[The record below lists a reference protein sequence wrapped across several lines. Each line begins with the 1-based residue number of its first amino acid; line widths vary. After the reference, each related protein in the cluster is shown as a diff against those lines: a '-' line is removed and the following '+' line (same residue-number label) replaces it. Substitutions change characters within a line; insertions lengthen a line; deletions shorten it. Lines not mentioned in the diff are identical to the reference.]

1 MTTISAIALTIVAL
15 PAMGADAERPP
26 EPATVRFPY
35 DISTTELDNGLRV
48 VAVPMPTP
56 GVVAWEVRMSVGS
69 GSETEKGRT
78 GFAHFF
84 EHLMFHGTETLP
96 RERRL
101 GELLRL
107 GVDDGGWTWLDE
119 TTYPALLPASSLP
132 RWIDIEADLFQHLAL
147 TPEGVRREAGAVYGE
162 FRKSSANPENV
173 LEDRLMEKMFG
184 THPYGHSTLG
194 FEEDIAA
201 MPDSWE
207 AARAF
212 FDAWYRP
219 EHATLV
225 VAGDVQ
231 PEALFAAVTEAF
243 GPWERAEHP
252 PVDPGPPAER
262 PPARVTLTW
271 ETPTEPVLL
280 MDWRVPAYG
289 EEGHEALD
297 WAADL
302 LTAPGG
308 PLDTRLVR
316 DGLARSAYATVYPTV
331 QAGILAIRV
340 AAADAEDLP
349 RIEEIVREEVARLA
363 ENADAATMDTMRV
376 RQRYALLSGL
386 DDPARVADFVG
397 HRVRRDRDPAAI
409 DARLTAHAN
418 ITPGEVEEAA
428 ARWLKPDDAFVGI
441 VVGGGQ

>member
-1 MTTISAIALTIVAL
+1 M
-15 PAMGADAERPP
+15 ERPAA
-26 EPATVRFPY
+26 PAELHFPY
-35 DISTTELDNGLRV
+35 PVATTELENGLRV

-56 GVVAWEVRMSVGS
+56 GVVAWELRMSVGS
-69 GSETEKGRT
+69 GSETEQGRT

-84 EHLMFHGTETLP
+84 EHLMFHGTEQLP
-96 RERRL
+96 RSERL
-101 GELLRL
+101 GALLRL

-119 TTYPALLPASSLP
+119 TTYPALLPASSLQ
-132 RWIDIEADLFQHLAL
+132 RWIEIEADLFQHLAL

-162 FRKSSANPENV
+162 YRKSSANPDNV
-173 LEDRLMEKMFG
+173 LEDQLMEKMFG

-201 MPDSWE
+201 MPDSYD

-212 FDAWYRP
+212 FDTWYRP

-231 PEALFAAVTEAF
+231 PDDLFTAVGEAF
-243 GPWERAEHP
+243 GPWRRAEHP
-252 PVDPGPPAER
+252 PVDPGPPAAR
-262 PPARVTLTW
+262 PPARVALTW

-280 MDWRVPAYG
+280 MGWRVPAYG
-289 EEGHEALD
+289 EDGHHAVV

-302 LTAPGG
+302 LSAPGG

-316 DGLARSAYATVYPTV
+316 DGLARSVVATVFPTL
-331 QAGILAIRV
+331 QAGIFQVRV
-340 AAADAEDLP
+340 AASEVEDLP
-349 RIEEIVREEVARLA
+349 RIEAIVREEVARLA
-363 ENADAATMDTMRV
+363 EEASAEEMDTMRI
-376 RQRYALLSGL
+376 RERYALHSGL
-386 DDPARVADFVG
+386 DDPTRVADFIG

-418 ITPGEVEEAA
+418 VSPEQVVEAA
-428 ARWLKPDDAFVGI
+428 GRWLRPDDAFVGT
-441 VVGGGQ
+441 VVGGGE